1 MFAAQILGLIA
12 KVLVKLLEGMVM
24 PEPEPSLNMTQSLSV
39 TKTFMLNQSVT
50 WQKKKQPRRQK
61 TND

>member
-1 MFAAQILGLIA
+1 
-12 KVLVKLLEGMVM
+12 M
-24 PEPEPSLNMTQSLSV
+24 PEQTLDMTQSLSV

-50 WQKKKQPRRQK
+50 WQKKQPRRQK